1 MATISIPCAS
11 RAPEKLTGSV
21 VPIAIRPMTFAH
33 AHIWHHYIQPH
44 IRSDAA
50 RADRYWPWP
59 LLHSVFPLAQRLK
72 GFRCTGMT
80 TLVPNQYGD
89 AVPVAMNLFIERY
102 PHLPAGTD
110 KEAVFIWFICTA
122 PTNAL
127 IAMNVQ
133 SQPSLGRVCLD
144 TAMVASNNLG
154 LEGRI
159 GLYSAQAGGP
169 RLITYYRKKCKLIQ
183 IPGTDAVSVK
193 RANDGHFFYT
203 DEERAA
209 LLIAEHA
216 PLR

>member
-1 MATISIPCAS
+1 MATIPIPHAS

-33 AHIWHHYIQPH
+33 AHTWHHYIQPH

-50 RADRYWPWP
+50 RADRYWQWP

-72 GFRCTGMT
+72 GYRCTGMT
-80 TLVPNQYGD
+80 TLVPNQDGD
-89 AVPVAMNLFIERY
+89 AVPVAMNLLIERY

-110 KEAVFIWFICTA
+110 TEAVFVWFLCTA
-122 PTNAL
+122 PTSAL
-127 IAMNVQ
+127 IAMNVHTR
-133 SQPSLGRVCLD
+133 PSLGRVCLD
-144 TAMVASNNLG
+144 TAMVTSNNLDLG
-154 LEGRI
+154 GRI
-159 GLYSAQAGGP
+159 GLYSAKAGGT
-169 RLITYYRKKCKLIQ
+169 RLMTYYRKKCKLIQ
-183 IPGTDAVSVK
+183 IPRSDPVSVR

-209 LLIAEHA
+209 LLILEHA